1 MNVELFLSFFSAADK
16 ISILKKC
23 SYYFTEPCSML
34 IKVWS
39 KPVIER
45 YRTHQRINTL
55 VIYCVLGIR
64 IWGPIKK
71 ERSEYFVL

>member
-1 MNVELFLSFFSAADK
+1 
-16 ISILKKC
+16 
-23 SYYFTEPCSML
+23 ML

-55 VIYCVLGIR
+55 VIYCVLGMR